1 MWDNEIVIERELL
14 ELNERID
21 YLAQQNANQALNFI
35 DSNYDANVLQKQAQ
49 TMRSILYEM
58 GLSTDDIRLFL
69 DI

>member
-35 DSNYDANVLQKQAQ
+35 DSNYDANVLQRQAQ